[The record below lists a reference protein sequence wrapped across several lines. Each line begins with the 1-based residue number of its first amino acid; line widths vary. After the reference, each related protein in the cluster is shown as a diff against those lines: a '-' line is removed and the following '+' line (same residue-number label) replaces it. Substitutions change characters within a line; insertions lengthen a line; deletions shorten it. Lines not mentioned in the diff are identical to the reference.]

1 MGVLGYNF
9 EMSPGTLSHTLI
21 FPGAVAGLALCFLS
35 PVAVA
40 SSAAGQVVALS
51 NQERLRSEMRE
62 NRWQNRAEEMVSLG
76 TNAEK

>member
-1 MGVLGYNF
+1 M
-9 EMSPGTLSHTLI
+9 
-21 FPGAVAGLALCFLS
+21 
-35 PVAVA
+35 AVA

-62 NRWQNRAEEMVSLG
+62 NRWQNRAEEMVNLG